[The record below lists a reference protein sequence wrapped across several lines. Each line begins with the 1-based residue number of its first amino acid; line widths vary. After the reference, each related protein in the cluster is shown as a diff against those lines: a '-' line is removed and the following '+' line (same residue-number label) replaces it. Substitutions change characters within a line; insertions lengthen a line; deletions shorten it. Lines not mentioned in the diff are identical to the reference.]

1 MLIYR
6 QGLLGKGSIL
16 ARNLRFANT
25 VFLSCRKFTWSF
37 LHFQAEEEDEDD
49 DLPRKDEL

>member
-1 MLIYR
+1 LERAENQLETFDLEI
-6 QGLLGKGSIL
+6 
-16 ARNLRFANT
+16 
-25 VFLSCRKFTWSF
+25 FLSCRNFTWSL